1 MQGRSEK
8 ALALVVLLV
17 LSPHRSSAGEVDAAV
32 LMQRGYF
39 RQAVNAGTE
48 LGQVKV
54 KGRMPLVF
62 SLSETFANR
71 NNVTMSVSSVYALS
85 SLEPKGKKI
94 FFLTPYL
101 DFGVGG
107 HMLFGFADLG
117 DYSMFTKWGV
127 AIKVHGICGA
137 EFLKY
142 GNSSFFCE
150 TRYTYPSAIVLD
162 YFSIGIR
169 FNTKP
174 SS

>member
-1 MQGRSEK
+1 MQGKSRK
-8 ALALVVLLV
+8 ALALAMFLV
-17 LSPHRSSAGEVDAAV
+17 LGPHASSAGEVDGAV
-32 LMQRGYF
+32 LMQRGYL

-54 KGRMPLVF
+54 KNRMPLVF
-62 SLSETFANR
+62 SMSETLANR
-71 NNVTMSVSSVYALS
+71 GNVTMSVSSVYALT

-107 HMLFGFADLG
+107 HMLFGFADSG
-117 DYSMFTKWGV
+117 DYSMLTKWVV
-127 AIKVHGICGA
+127 AIKMHAIFGA

-142 GNSSFFCE
+142 RNSSFFCE
-150 TRYTYPSAIVLD
+150 TRYTYPSSVVLD

-169 FNTKP
+169 FNTEP